1 MNVNTILHVKGRE
14 VISVS
19 PETPILKLTKIFTKN
34 KIGSI
39 VVLDNERLVGIV
51 SERDVVRAI
60 ASHGPEVLG
69 ETVSSIMTSE
79 VITCG
84 GGDTIDQ
91 IMSIMTTGRF
101 RHIPVIE
108 NGQLSGIIS
117 IGDVVQQRIA
127 AVEMEAKAMRSY
139 IATG

>member
-19 PETPILKLTKIFTKN
+19 PDTPILKLTKIFTKN

-60 ASHGPEVLG
+60 ASQGPEVLE